1 MHESQEFPHKS
12 LGLQNK
18 FDIQF
23 HIQKNIIQTE
33 RGLIITVEFQKF
45 FLIWLHE
52 QWLRDKTNLPQ
63 VQTVQICSNDHI
75 LPWMLAIGPSFKEKK
90 TKRKDNVI

>member
-23 HIQKNIIQTE
+23 HIQKNIIQPE

-45 FLIWLHE
+45 FLI
-52 QWLRDKTNLPQ
+52 
-63 VQTVQICSNDHI
+63 
-75 LPWMLAIGPSFKEKK
+75 
-90 TKRKDNVI
+90 